1 MTARAMPVPAVL
13 LLAAAPLAG
22 VQWLEGGEVG
32 RTIDEWRVE
41 WGVPGAAVGVVRD
54 GEVLLLEGFG
64 VRRIGGNE
72 PVDARTLFE
81 FGSASKTFT
90 ATLAALAVESGL
102 LEWETPLI
110 DLLSGLRLG
119 DPWIEREIT
128 LLDALT
134 HGTGYARADLL
145 WLGGATPEEIL
156 RRIRHVP
163 ASGRFRRDF
172 AYSNL
177 MYILAGEALGRAF
190 GGGWERALADRIT
203 GPLGMHHT
211 LAREVQ
217 GLGRKPG
224 DHDGSA
230 GDRAGEAGDPAGEAG
245 APENA
250 ARPHVRLGDS
260 LIVATTPAT
269 HVGPAGGIR
278 SSVEDLAAW
287 MRFHLDAGG
296 EVAAMREPRTPLPV
310 EAFGAQYAR
319 ASRLSYGAGWFVS
332 DYAGRPMVDH
342 IGGHGGMVANVTLL
356 PEEGIGVAVLT
367 NHGDNLLPVAVT
379 YHILDILLGLDPR
392 PWNRTMIDFWE
403 GVRAMR
409 DAGAEAPGG
418 ARVEGAPSRLPA
430 ADYGGRYASPA
441 YGDLDVEWDGEGLRL
456 RYGAG
461 LHGRLSHWHH
471 DTFRVTW
478 ADPGVRAILG
488 RGFVSFH
495 LDMGGRPSGVTM
507 TGFQGERVEA
517 ARVDDDPGGGPRG

>member
-1 MTARAMPVPAVL
+1 MRRFHVLPAVL
-13 LLAAAPLAG
+13 PRGPGVTGRAIAAAAVLSLTPAARAG
-22 VQWLEGGEVG
+22 AQWPEGAEVR
-32 RTIDEWRVE
+32 RTIDEWRAE
-41 WGVPGAAVGVVRD
+41 WGVPGAAVAVVRD

-64 VRRIGGNE
+64 VRRLGDEE

-81 FGSASKTFT
+81 LGSASKTFT

-102 LEWETPLI
+102 LEWEAPLI
-110 DLLSGLRLG
+110 ALISGLRLG
-119 DPWIEREIT
+119 DPWIEREAT
-128 LLDALT
+128 LLDALA
-134 HGTGYARADLL
+134 HGTGYGRADLL

-190 GGGWERALADRIT
+190 GGGWERALADRIS
-203 GPLGMHHT
+203 GPLGMRST
-211 LAREVQ
+211 A
-217 GLGRKPG
+217 
-224 DHDGSA
+224 
-230 GDRAGEAGDPAGEAG
+230 AGEAEGPGDGGEDAGEAG
-245 APENA
+245 APLNA

-260 LIVATTPAT
+260 LIVAATPAT

-278 SSVEDLAAW
+278 SSAEDLTAW
-287 MRFHLDAGG
+287 MRFHLTAGG
-296 EVAAMREPRTPLPV
+296 EVAALREPRTPLPV

-356 PEEGIGVAVLT
+356 PEDQIGVAVLT

-379 YHILDILLGLDPR
+379 YHILDILLELDPR
-392 PWNRTMIDFWE
+392 PWNTTMIDFWE
-403 GVRAMR
+403 GVRVMR
-409 DAGAEAPGG
+409 DAGAEAAGG
-418 ARVEGAPSRLPA
+418 VRVEEAPSRLPA
-430 ADYGGRYASPA
+430 RDYGGRYASPA
-441 YGDLDVEWDGEGLRL
+441 YGDLYVEWDGEALRF

-471 DTFRVTW
+471 DTFRVDWT
-478 ADPGVRAILG
+478 DPGVRAILG

-495 LDMGGRPSGVTM
+495 LDMAGRPSGLTL

-517 ARVDDDPGGGPRG
+517 ARVGDDRGRPRG

>member
-1 MTARAMPVPAVL
+1 MPVAAVL
-13 LLAAAPLAG
+13 LLAAGPLAG
-22 VQWLEGGEVG
+22 AQWPEGAAVH

-41 WGVPGAAVGVVRD
+41 WGVPGAAVAVVRD
-54 GEVLLLEGFG
+54 GEVLLVDGFG
-64 VRRIGGNE
+64 VRRLGGSE
-72 PVDARTLFE
+72 PVDATTRFE
-81 FGSASKTFT
+81 LGSASKTFT

-102 LEWETPLI
+102 LEWEAPLI

-119 DPWIEREIT
+119 DPWVEREAT
-128 LLDALT
+128 LVDALA
-134 HGTGYARADLL
+134 HGTGYGRADLL

-190 GGGWERALADRIT
+190 GSGWERALADLIT
-203 GPLGMHHT
+203 GPLGMHDT
-211 LAREVQ
+211 LA
-217 GLGRKPG
+217 G
-224 DHDGSA
+224 DDLA
-230 GDRAGEAGDPAGEAG
+230 GNAEERGGEAGGSGNTAH
-245 APENA
+245 
-250 ARPHVRLGDS
+250 PHVRLGDS

-269 HVGPAGGIR
+269 HVGPAGGVR
-278 SSVEDLAAW
+278 SSAEDLTAW

-356 PEEGIGVAVLT
+356 PEERIGVAVLT

-379 YHILDILLGLDPR
+379 YRILDILLGLETR

-409 DAGAEAPGG
+409 DAGAESPGG
-418 ARVEGAPSRLPA
+418 ARAEQAPSRLPTE
-430 ADYGGRYASPA
+430 DYGGRYASPV
-441 YGDLDVEWDGEGLRL
+441 YGDVHVEWDGEALRL

-471 DTFRVTW
+471 DTFRVDW
-478 ADPGVRAILG
+478 GDPGVRAILG

-495 LDMGGRPSGVTM
+495 LDMAGRPSGLTM

-517 ARVDDDPGGGPRG
+517 ARAGDDPGGGPRG